1 MTDKELIDAFLTGEL
16 DDPGMAQ
23 LEAELRAHPELVR
36 ELADQ
41 QQIEQALKVL
51 LGDDAADQQVTV
63 SVLSVLRADPLDSF
77 KKELLAEVKQEAQ
90 SRRKQEAS
98 AKVPVVVPPPPAPVE
113 PRPVIELVPPPPRI
127 VRRRTL
133 PWAVAGAVAAAA
145 LLVAAGVSLFSPAAP
160 APAVNSHA
168 FLLSVGPGA
177 ELHRGDKVL
186 PARVD
191 MALEPGDRLTIN
203 ESAET
208 RIGFADDPTRIKIKG
223 PAKFRFIQ
231 GGIAKRVHLE
241 NGDCEIAV
249 PPQSEAFTAST
260 PYSIL
265 RLTSGDVRLL
275 SAGDFARLEVRR
287 GQASFTRLP
296 DRKHVDVEADQYAVA
311 GKDLD
316 LVAKA
321 LHAAPSGEGPAVVAL
336 LKRVQGEVYLFTESA
351 ADRTPARSGMTVVAT
366 QSILTE
372 GPRSSLV
379 VEYPDHTLIEIAGAA
394 VVSSL
399 TDKKDKSRKLVTL
412 DRGTLVADVAKQ
424 PAEKS
429 MILRTPQAEV
439 AVLGTRF
446 TLTSDHEAARTSLQV
461 EEGAVRFTRTE
472 DRQSIEVRSGY
483 QAVAAPNTPLAPVP
497 LPGGV
502 RYIDIDLGAGVT
514 AGDGDWT
521 VENRVVKQSRVSR
534 LAEGG
539 TSTILCRAD
548 ADDKESLILDAVAQ
562 VEQTTPDTAIDR
574 GTWGFGVEA
583 MFRNRSVVLRSAQGP
598 EGTSVFE
605 FPGLTGIPFEHG
617 REGRYRLKLSIERRG
632 PEAVLRGKIWQGDLE
647 PDGWMIE
654 NVLEIEGPL
663 TQVGLQTMRC
673 ACTFSTFKVKSIKAQ
688 DDKPR

>member
-1 MTDKELIDAFLTGEL
+1 M
-16 DDPGMAQ
+16 
-23 LEAELRAHPELVR
+23 
-36 ELADQ
+36 
-41 QQIEQALKVL
+41 
-51 LGDDAADQQVTV
+51 
-63 SVLSVLRADPLDSF
+63 
-77 KKELLAEVKQEAQ
+77 
-90 SRRKQEAS
+90 
-98 AKVPVVVPPPPAPVE
+98 
-113 PRPVIELVPPPPRI
+113 
-127 VRRRTL
+127 
-133 PWAVAGAVAAAA
+133 
-145 LLVAAGVSLFSPAAP
+145 
-160 APAVNSHA
+160 
-168 FLLSVGPGA
+168 
-177 ELHRGDKVL
+177 
-186 PARVD
+186 
-191 MALEPGDRLTIN
+191 
-203 ESAET
+203 
-208 RIGFADDPTRIKIKG
+208 
-223 PAKFRFIQ
+223 
-231 GGIAKRVHLE
+231 
-241 NGDCEIAV
+241 
-249 PPQSEAFTAST
+249 
-260 PYSIL
+260 
-265 RLTSGDVRLL
+265 
-275 SAGDFARLEVRR
+275 
-287 GQASFTRLP
+287 
-296 DRKHVDVEADQYAVA
+296 
-311 GKDLD
+311 
-316 LVAKA
+316 
-321 LHAAPSGEGPAVVAL
+321 
-336 LKRVQGEVYLFTESA
+336 
-351 ADRTPARSGMTVVAT
+351 
-366 QSILTE
+366 
-372 GPRSSLV
+372 
-379 VEYPDHTLIEIAGAA
+379 
-394 VVSSL
+394 
-399 TDKKDKSRKLVTL
+399 
-412 DRGTLVADVAKQ
+412 LVADVAKQ

-446 TLTSDHEAARTSLQV
+446 TLAAEKESTRLQV

-483 QAVAAPNTPLAPVP
+483 QAVAAPNTPLAPAP

-548 ADDKESLILDAVAQ
+548 ADEKESLILDAVAQ

-632 PEAVLRGKIWQGDLE
+632 ADAVLRGKIWQGDLE